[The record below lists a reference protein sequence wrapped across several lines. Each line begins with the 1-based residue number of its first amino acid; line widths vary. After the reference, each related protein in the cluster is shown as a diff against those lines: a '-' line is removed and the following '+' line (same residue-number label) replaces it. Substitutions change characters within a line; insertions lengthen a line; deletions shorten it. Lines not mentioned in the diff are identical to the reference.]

1 MLRESDFPP
10 ELVLGGLS
18 LSLSYRFAPGQQD
31 DGITVTIPAGVLQ
44 SISAQSLEWSV
55 PGMLPAVLEHWL
67 RTLPKAKRKTLAPLP
82 EKLETLT
89 ARLLRPETYRQGRL
103 LSVLATLL
111 SDLYRLQ
118 VGAEDW
124 DVERIPEHLR
134 LCCKVVD
141 EKGSVL
147 ALGRDLQVL
156 KGKLSGAAPTQA
168 DFRNTSDVISKNF
181 RRRYPTTWCCR
192 PTVGPRWGFPACV
205 MWSLLRPIKGARG
218 LQSAGR
224 RCIFST
230 AAEREAANRQGY
242 AQLAPQ
248 LLGKPA
254 QFFRRELG
262 KHKQL
267 GLFLPPWGMRRRW
280 PNSSCSVSLGTATL
294 MGKSYRKLVRTSI
307 SVCRPSAARWP
318 RCSS

>member
-1 MLRESDFPP
+1 M
-10 ELVLGGLS
+10 LGGLS

-55 PGMLPAVLEHWL
+55 PGGVVTVLEHWL

-82 EKLETLT
+82 EKPETLT

-147 ALGRDLQVL
+147 ALGRDH
-156 KGKLSGAAPTQA
+156 
-168 DFRNTSDVISKNF
+168 
-181 RRRYPTTWCCR
+181 
-192 PTVGPRWGFPACV
+192 
-205 MWSLLRPIKGARG
+205 
-218 LQSAGR
+218 
-224 RCIFST
+224 RC
-230 AAEREAANRQGY
+230 
-242 AQLAPQ
+242 
-248 LLGKPA
+248 
-254 QFFRRELG
+254 
-262 KHKQL
+262 
-267 GLFLPPWGMRRRW
+267 
-280 PNSSCSVSLGTATL
+280 
-294 MGKSYRKLVRTSI
+294 
-307 SVCRPSAARWP
+307 
-318 RCSS
+318 

>member
-1 MLRESDFPP
+1 M
-10 ELVLGGLS
+10 LGGLT
-18 LSLSYRFAPGQQD
+18 LPLSYRFAPGQND

-44 SISAQSLEWSV
+44 SISGQSLEWSV

-89 ARLLRPETYRQGRL
+89 ARLLRPDTYRQGRL

-124 DVERIPEHLR
+124 DVDRIPEHLR

-156 KGKLSGAAPTQA
+156 KGKLSGAATPGQA
-168 DFRNTSDVISKNF
+168 DFSEYERHGISKTS
-181 RRRYPTTWCCR
+181 RR
-192 PTVGPRWGFPACV
+192 
-205 MWSLLRPIKGARG
+205 
-218 LQSAGR
+218 
-224 RCIFST
+224 
-230 AAEREAANRQGY
+230 
-242 AQLAPQ
+242 
-248 LLGKPA
+248 
-254 QFFRRELG
+254 
-262 KHKQL
+262 H
-267 GLFLPPWGMRRRW
+267 
-280 PNSSCSVSLGTATL
+280 
-294 MGKSYRKLVRTSI
+294 
-307 SVCRPSAARWP
+307 
-318 RCSS
+318 